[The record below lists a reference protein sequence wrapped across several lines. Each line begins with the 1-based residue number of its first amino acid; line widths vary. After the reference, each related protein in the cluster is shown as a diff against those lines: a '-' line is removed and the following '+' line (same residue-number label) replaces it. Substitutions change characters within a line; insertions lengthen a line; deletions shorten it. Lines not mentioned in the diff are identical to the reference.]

1 MGGHELKHSL
11 RLRRL
16 EALSGLT
23 DYSRFSTESGQGQKS
38 VEGRHTVTQDTGQ
51 RVCAGPRP
59 SSSLLYL
66 TVGDACKSRAI
77 RK

>member
-1 MGGHELKHSL
+1 MDGHELKRSL
-11 RLRRL
+11 KLHRL

-23 DYSRFSTESGQGQKS
+23 DCSRFSTESRQGQKS
-38 VEGRHTVTQDTGQ
+38 VEGRRTVTQDTGQ
-51 RVCAGPRP
+51 RVCAGPCP